1 MVMRIKTLRKEK
13 GLRQTEFGSLLGISQ
28 TTVSD
33 WENEVYLPKTRD
45 LPRLAH
51 VLGVRIEELFEPEAL
66 LIS

>member
-1 MVMRIKTLRKEK
+1 MRIKKLRVAA
-13 GLRQTEFGSLLGISQ
+13 GMLQTELAARAGVSQ
-28 TTVSD
+28 STIAG
-33 WENEVYLPKTRD
+33 WETETYLPRTRD